1 MRYKAIVQTSAKDE
15 VSTLEDVYYSFDSVR
30 DDFEDT
36 REDRDYYYDD
46 LYLED
51 DDSLINCFTKTST
64 FTGNTLSIIFIVRDD
79 HPLFNLGLIQDEIY
93 GYGINMPS
101 LNYNFEPIALARL
114 KKECGVEHIKL
125 N

>member
-1 MRYKAIVQTSAKDE
+1 MRYKAIVQTTARDD
-15 VSTLEDVYYSFDSVR
+15 VSTLDDIYYSFDSVR

-51 DDSLINCFTKTST
+51 DDGLINCFTKTST

-79 HPLFNLGLIQDEIY
+79 HPLFNLGLIQDAVY
-93 GYGINMPS
+93 DYSTNMPS
-101 LNYNFEPIALARL
+101 LNYSFEPIALARL
-114 KKECGVEHIKL
+114 RKECGVEHIKL

>member
-51 DDSLINCFTKTST
+51 DDSLVNCFTKTST
-64 FTGNTLSIIFIVRDD
+64 LTRNTLSIIFIVRDD

-114 KKECGVEHIKL
+114 KKESGVEHIKL